1 MKGQTPYVVAA
12 SCSHCPKR
20 FQKCSQKTGY
30 LCCKYSLINVY
41 LIRILYCNPAR
52 NIGTIDGN
60 CIDIDVNMI
69 SPFTLREIKTYL
81 SHICFTPLNC
91 TAIQHCTHRTRLY
104 SIEHNATPLYTT
116 YGFLLA
122 NENTCYI
129 IIAL

>member
-1 MKGQTPYVVAA
+1 MKGQKPYVVAE

-60 CIDIDVNMI
+60 YIDTDVNII

-81 SHICFTPLNC
+81 SHICFTPLC
-91 TAIQHCTHRTRLY
+91 TAFQHCTHRTQQY
-104 SIEHNATPLYTT
+104 INLYTSVHDCT
-116 YGFLLA
+116 VL
-122 NENTCYI
+122 NTMLHHFTPHMVFY
-129 IIAL
+129 